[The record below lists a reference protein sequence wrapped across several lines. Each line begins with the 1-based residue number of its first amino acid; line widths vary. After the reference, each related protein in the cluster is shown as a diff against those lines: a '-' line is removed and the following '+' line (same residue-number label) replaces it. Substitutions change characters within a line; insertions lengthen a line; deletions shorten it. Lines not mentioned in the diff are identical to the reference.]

1 LLEIK
6 QEFSRETATA
16 SILLDNDGQS
26 NSNQALITSMKP
38 TTDVAEIKKELW
50 GPILAQMFSDA
61 LDTLAAFE
69 PDTYKDLADQS
80 DPWHFKVQWPSMIQ
94 KEDPVYQ
101 QMLLNRWNAG
111 TISLQSFLEAENES
125 YEEIDRIRDEM
136 TDQITAA
143 IHGRALGDLFQLHF
157 LPPPSQMPP
166 KVNVNLRGDL
176 DPGQVGDI
184 AFDRGFNG
192 GPAEPNAPFPT
203 SAGPVGYAGQKAN
216 DATMNQGMINGET
229 SKPPMGVERGPN
241 GQPIAT
247 QANNQPGQGVMSQ
260 PGSGAPAVTPQGA
273 VNQQNQNQG
282 R

>member
-1 LLEIK
+1 
-6 QEFSRETATA
+6 
-16 SILLDNDGQS
+16 
-26 NSNQALITSMKP
+26 
-38 TTDVAEIKKELW
+38 
-50 GPILAQMFSDA
+50 
-61 LDTLAAFE
+61 
-69 PDTYKDLADQS
+69 
-80 DPWHFKVQWPSMIQ
+80 MIQ
-94 KEDPVYQ
+94 KEDPIYQ

-143 IHGRALGDLFQLHF
+143 IHGRSLNALFQLHF

-192 GPAEPNAPFPT
+192 GAAEPNAPFPT

-260 PGSGAPAVTPQGA
+260 PGSGAPAVSAQGA
-273 VNQQNQNQG
+273 VNQQNQQNG